1 LSVAHATIQLN
12 KRKVKM
18 NKQKMKDSVILDCAD
33 CGGRGYIYWGLK
45 PEFDVKTCDC
55 VGA

>member
-1 LSVAHATIQLN
+1 
-12 KRKVKM
+12 M
-18 NKQKMKDSVILDCAD
+18 NKEKIKESAIFNCVD

-45 PEFDVKTCDC
+45 PEFEVKTCDC

>member
-1 LSVAHATIQLN
+1 
-12 KRKVKM
+12 M
-18 NKQKMKDSVILDCAD
+18 NKEKMRDSAIFNCAD

-55 VGA
+55 AGE